1 MSPRPRRVT
10 AALLLNDTSA
20 VISVLGDRYPPTGV
34 CGGSVQ
40 MCVWL
45 CVCVCGRSVT
55 WCDACF

>member
-45 CVCVCGRSVT
+45 CVCVWSVG
-55 WCDACF
+55 DVV